1 MGNAIINIMLSVLI
15 GRFQQADF
23 NMCTSAKF
31 SCLTEHLFAVNRK
44 FTLCLGIP

>member
-15 GRFQQADF
+15 GRFQHVHICKIQLSDG
-23 NMCTSAKF
+23 T
-31 SCLTEHLFAVNRK
+31 LFAVNRK

>member
-15 GRFQQADF
+15 GRLR
-23 NMCTSAKF
+23 SAKF
-31 SCLTEHLFAVNRK
+31 SCLTEHLFAVRPNRK

>member
-15 GRFQQADF
+15 GRFQHVHICKIQ
-23 NMCTSAKF
+23 
-31 SCLTEHLFAVNRK
+31 LFAVNRK